1 MSRRNDISRI
11 AMTAAGL
18 GAALIGPSVS
28 YSAQPG
34 VAQAVEEVLVT
45 ARRREESL
53 QEVPIAI
60 SAFGGD
66 ALEERGVQRI
76 ENMNAVAPNLS
87 VMGGVNT
94 GESQAS
100 FRVRGLPGVAVYID
114 GVNQATTDGL
124 LTTSVVEVER
134 IEVLRGPQGTLFGNA
149 SLGGA
154 VHYVTKAPGDKYAGK
169 VEASLG
175 SFARRD
181 VQASFDIPLSD
192 TFKTKFTGASQRREG
207 FVRSTLSDNR
217 YGDVND
223 ELYRADFLWTPTS
236 SLRFRYN
243 VESSIT
249 DRNGPGRVVAEL
261 APENFATIG
270 GRRISTYPLSGVYA
284 AVGIAYNPQ
293 SVVSGY
299 PGGVL
304 GEYDSKLS
312 SSKRGFTVDQVRHTL
327 DATWNINDTFT
338 VRSITGYKDLRRFT
352 QTDLDGSAQVDI
364 NERETGIKAYSLGQE
379 VQLLGNHERVNW
391 VLGAYYQQEYNR
403 TRNSGRTLAEF
414 TCDLWGAD
422 KQTRGISAGQ
432 EASCFNNRAQAL
444 GVLNTT
450 VGGQNMLANGAMS
463 STQIGALATILSTRF
478 SAANQPAANGLD
490 MSVFS
495 NAVGANVDSVTIA
508 RPESRAVFG
517 DITFHLTDKLTLAGG
532 LRYSKDDSN
541 GTINVG
547 AGANRGFLTSH
558 TGLMF
563 DQNIANYFGIN
574 QVNPLTGAALPA
586 PTNALK
592 FDALTKRLTVQYQWN
607 PELMTYVSYSDGYGP
622 GGVALLAAGA
632 PNWLTLN
639 SAGVATAGFLR
650 DIYNT
655 GRMDVPVSIVR
666 DEQTVTNFEVG
677 MRADWLGGA
686 LRTNVTAFYTT
697 WKNIPVSQYI
707 VTKYW
712 DTDGNGFADS
722 QVDITGDGVPDLN
735 YFANLLGTSVSKAE
749 VKGVEIET
757 NWRATDN
764 LRVNLNVG
772 FLDTKYKDL
781 GQGGVG
787 LSPAVAAGSEFAQ
800 APKFTTNLGL
810 QYSVPFEGGA
820 GLTPRVDYTY
830 TDDFTLTP
838 NEQNQRIQK
847 GFGLLNARV
856 TYDSGSNWSVSA
868 LGTNLTNEYYLNS
881 GFYTRAEQV
890 YFTTTGRPREWG
902 VTFDLK
908 FD

>member
-28 YSAQPG
+28 YSAAPS
-34 VAQAVEEVLVT
+34 VSQAVEEVLVT

-53 QEVPIAI
+53 QDVPIAI

-66 ALEERGVQRI
+66 ALEEKGVQRI

-181 VQASFDIPLSD
+181 VQASFDIPISD

-207 FVRSTLSDNR
+207 FVRSVLSDTR

-261 APENFATIG
+261 APENFATVG

-293 SVVSGY
+293 SIVSGY
-299 PGGVL
+299 PGGAL
-304 GEYDSKLS
+304 GEYDSKLTTA
-312 SSKRGFTVDQVRHTL
+312 KRGFTVDQVRHTL

-379 VQLLGNHERVNW
+379 
-391 VLGAYYQQEYNR
+391 
-403 TRNSGRTLAEF
+403 
-414 TCDLWGAD
+414 
-422 KQTRGISAGQ
+422 
-432 EASCFNNRAQAL
+432 
-444 GVLNTT
+444 
-450 VGGQNMLANGAMS
+450 
-463 STQIGALATILSTRF
+463 
-478 SAANQPAANGLD
+478 
-490 MSVFS
+490 
-495 NAVGANVDSVTIA
+495 
-508 RPESRAVFG
+508 
-517 DITFHLTDKLTLAGG
+517 
-532 LRYSKDDSN
+532 
-541 GTINVG
+541 
-547 AGANRGFLTSH
+547 
-558 TGLMF
+558 
-563 DQNIANYFGIN
+563 
-574 QVNPLTGAALPA
+574 
-586 PTNALK
+586 
-592 FDALTKRLTVQYQWN
+592 
-607 PELMTYVSYSDGYGP
+607 
-622 GGVALLAAGA
+622 
-632 PNWLTLN
+632 
-639 SAGVATAGFLR
+639 
-650 DIYNT
+650 
-655 GRMDVPVSIVR
+655 
-666 DEQTVTNFEVG
+666 
-677 MRADWLGGA
+677 
-686 LRTNVTAFYTT
+686 
-697 WKNIPVSQYI
+697 
-707 VTKYW
+707 
-712 DTDGNGFADS
+712 
-722 QVDITGDGVPDLN
+722 
-735 YFANLLGTSVSKAE
+735 
-749 VKGVEIET
+749 
-757 NWRATDN
+757 
-764 LRVNLNVG
+764 
-772 FLDTKYKDL
+772 
-781 GQGGVG
+781 
-787 LSPAVAAGSEFAQ
+787 
-800 APKFTTNLGL
+800 
-810 QYSVPFEGGA
+810 
-820 GLTPRVDYTY
+820 
-830 TDDFTLTP
+830 
-838 NEQNQRIQK
+838 
-847 GFGLLNARV
+847 
-856 TYDSGSNWSVSA
+856 
-868 LGTNLTNEYYLNS
+868 
-881 GFYTRAEQV
+881 
-890 YFTTTGRPREWG
+890 
-902 VTFDLK
+902 
-908 FD
+908 